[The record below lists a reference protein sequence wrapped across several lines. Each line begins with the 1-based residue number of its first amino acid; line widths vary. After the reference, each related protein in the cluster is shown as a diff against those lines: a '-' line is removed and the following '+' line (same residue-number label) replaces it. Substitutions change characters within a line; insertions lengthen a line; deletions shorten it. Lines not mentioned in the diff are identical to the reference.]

1 MKPAVKRGLLISL
14 AAVVGVVLTVIV
26 AVSLVLGTQA
36 GSRWALARVPGLTLE
51 NFSGRLGGHW
61 QADKLV
67 WQQQA
72 TRVEVQALELAWS
85 PACLWRMTL
94 CIDTLHT
101 GAILAQ
107 LPASQEPASSG
118 PIVLPDLQL
127 PVAIE
132 LGDVRIGS
140 LELDGVQQLSGLE
153 LAAHWSADGLKI
165 DRAHLQREEMVL
177 DANGTLRPGG
187 QWPLDLNVQVQ
198 LPAVDDKPWQVTL
211 TATGDLLDTLTLDGE
226 SSGYLPAL
234 ITGTVQPL
242 AEHLPAQLRIQS
254 EAFKPSAGLPDT
266 LAFNQLEL
274 LAKGDLQ
281 GGYAIDG
288 RASLPAEQSPMTL
301 LLGARVDAKGAVVQA
316 LDISSSAQQHVR
328 LSGTLDWQQGLAAKA
343 RIDWL
348 DFPWHR
354 LYPVIA
360 EPAVKVRR
368 FNGEI
373 DYSDGKYLGNLK
385 GAFDGPAGAFTLVT
399 PFSGDLQQVF
409 LPQLE
414 LVAGQGKAAGHLNL
428 KFADGIAWD
437 TALALSAIDPAYW
450 VAQMPGSLAGPL
462 RSTGEFKN
470 EQLSLDADLDLK
482 GRLRGQ
488 PAVFQAKAQGAGE
501 RWTLGNLDVRLG
513 DNRIKGQGSLQ
524 QQVQGRLDID
534 LARLGQ
540 LWPGLQGQLKGQL
553 DAAGTLQAPQGKLKL
568 LGQQLA
574 MDSNRL
580 QNLNVNAGLDGAQ
593 NGTLDVSAAGIRVGE
608 TDLGTLSAKASGDIK
623 RQQVQLA
630 LKGPQLALA
639 TSLDGTLDKGF
650 SAQSSW
656 RGRLAS
662 GSVQAGGQDWRLQ
675 APARLEYLAGG
686 RVNFGAH
693 CWRSGAAS
701 LCSEDQRLAPEPRLR
716 YHLKQFPLDSLAQ
729 WLPKDFAWQGM
740 LNADVAVDVPAS
752 GPAGE
757 ITVDA
762 GNGTLRVRNDQQWV
776 DFPYQ
781 TLRLTS
787 RLNPKRIDTELN
799 FRGDRLGQ
807 LQVIAQIDPI
817 PDSKPVTGSFRL
829 AGLDLSIARPF
840 VPMVETLKGQL
851 DGSGQITGSLM
862 APQING
868 NVRLS
873 GGEIAGPEL
882 PTTLEDL
889 QLQAQIAGES
899 VRLQGSWKSG
909 KTGQGTLGGTV
920 AWADAL
926 DVDVQLKGSRLPIN
940 VEPYA
945 TLEAAPDLRIQM
957 NGERLAVV
965 GKVVIPKGAIVV
977 RQLPP
982 STVKLSDDVVIVGNQ
997 TEQGKTPLPMAIDID
1012 VEVGQEKLTFNGF
1025 GLSANLAGHVHI
1037 GDNLDTR
1044 GELALNDGRYNAYG
1058 QRLTIRRARLL
1069 FAGPISQPYLDIEA
1083 IRTTGDVIAGIRLT
1097 GNAEQPTSEVFS
1109 EPTMS
1114 QEQAL
1119 SYLVLGRPLG
1129 NSGEDNNMLA
1139 QAALGLGLMGSS
1151 GVTSK
1156 LATDLGI
1163 EDFQLD
1169 TQGSGDAT
1177 SVVASGNISEKLSL
1191 RYGVGVFE
1199 PANTIALRYLLSKR
1213 LYLEVAS
1220 GVASSLDLFYKRDF

>member
-1 MKPAVKRGLLISL
+1 MKRGALITLAVLVGLLLI
-14 AAVVGVVLTVIV
+14 VLVTL
-26 AVSLVLGTQA
+26 SLVLGTQA

-51 NFSGRLGGHW
+51 NFKGTLGSHW
-61 QADKLV
+61 QADSLI
-67 WQQQA
+67 WQQGA
-72 TRVEVQALELAWS
+72 TRVEVRAPELAWS
-85 PACLWRMTL
+85 PSCLWRMTL

-101 GAILAQ
+101 DAILVQ
-107 LPASQEPASSG
+107 LPASQEPASDG
-118 PIVLPDLQL
+118 PITLPDLQL

-140 LELDGVQQLSGLE
+140 LQLDGVQQLSGFE
-153 LAAHWSADGLKI
+153 LAAHWTADGLKI
-165 DRAHLQREEMVL
+165 DRGHLQRDDLVL
-177 DANGTLRPGG
+177 DLDGTLRPGG
-187 QWPLDLNVQVQ
+187 QWPLNLNAQIQ
-198 LPAVDDKPWQVTL
+198 LPKVDDKPWQVTL
-211 TATGDLLDTLTLDGE
+211 NATGDLLDTLTLNGQ
-226 SSGYLPAL
+226 SSGYLPAA
-234 ITGTVQPL
+234 ITGTLKPL
-242 AEHLPAQLRIQS
+242 AEHLPAQLRIVS

-281 GGYAIDG
+281 AGYAIDG
-288 RASLPAEQSPMTL
+288 HASLPAEQSPMTL
-301 LLGARVDAKGAVVQA
+301 VLGARVDAKGAVVQT
-316 LDISSSAQQHVR
+316 LDISSTAREQVR
-328 LSGTLDWQQGLAAKA
+328 LAGSVDWQEGLAAKA
-343 RIDWL
+343 TIDWQ

-360 EPAVKVRR
+360 EPDVKVRR
-368 FNGEI
+368 FKGEI
-373 DYSDGKYLGNLK
+373 DYRDGKYLGNLN

-414 LVAGQGKAAGHLNL
+414 LVAGQGKAAGHLNV
-428 KFADGIAWD
+428 KFADGVAWD
-437 TALALSAIDPAYW
+437 TALDLSAIDPAYW

-470 EQLSLDADLDLK
+470 EQLKLDADLDLK

-488 PAVFQAKAQGAGE
+488 PAVLQAKAQGAGE

-513 DNRIKGQGSLQ
+513 DNRIQGQGSLQ
-524 QQVQGRLDID
+524 QQIQARLNID

-553 DAAGTLQAPQGKLKL
+553 DAAGTLQAPQGKLSL
-568 LGQQLA
+568 QGRQLA
-574 MDSNRL
+574 LDSNRL
-580 QNLNVNAGLDGAQ
+580 QNLTLDAALDKAQ
-593 NGTLDVSAAGIRVGE
+593 RGTLDLTAAGIRAGD
-608 TDLGTLSAKASGDIK
+608 TDLGTLTAKASGDIK
-623 RQQVQLA
+623 RQQLQLA

-639 TSLDGTLDKGF
+639 TALDGTLDKGF
-650 SAQSSW
+650 TAQSSW

-686 RVNFGAH
+686 QVNFGAH
-693 CWRSGAAS
+693 CWRSGSAS
-701 LCSEDQRLAPEPRLR
+701 LCGDDQRLAPQPRLR

-729 WLPKDFAWQGM
+729 WLPKDFAWKGM

-757 ITVDA
+757 VMIDA
-762 GNGTLRVRNDQQWV
+762 GNGTLRVRNKDQWV

-807 LQVIAQIDPI
+807 LQVITQIDPI
-817 PDSKPVTGSFRL
+817 AQSKPISGSFRL
-829 AGLDLSIARPF
+829 SGLDLSIARPF

-851 DGSGQITGSLM
+851 DGSGQIAGSLV
-862 APQING
+862 APQVNG
-868 NVRLS
+868 NVTLS
-873 GGEIAGPEL
+873 DGQIAGPEL

-889 QLQAQIAGES
+889 QLQALIAGES

-920 AWADAL
+920 AWANAL
-926 DVDVQLKGSRLPIN
+926 DVDVQLKGTRLPIN

-945 TLEAAPDLRIQM
+945 TLEAAPDLSIQM
-957 NGERLAVV
+957 NGERLAVA
-965 GKVVIPKGAIVV
+965 GKVFIPKGAIVV

-982 STVKLSDDVVIVGNQ
+982 STVKLSEDVVIVGNQ
-997 TEQGKTPLPMAIDID
+997 TEQGKAPLPMAIDID

-1177 SVVASGNISEKLSL
+1177 SVVASGNLSEKLSL

>member
-14 AAVVGVVLTVIV
+14 AAVVGVVLTVIL

-51 NFSGRLGGHW
+51 SFSGRLGGHW

-94 CIDTLHT
+94 CIDTLHA

-153 LAAHWSADGLKI
+153 LAAHWTADGLKI

-211 TATGDLLDTLTLDGE
+211 NATGDLLDTLTLDGE
-226 SSGYLPAL
+226 SSGYLQAL
-234 ITGTVQPL
+234 ISGTVQPL

-301 LLGARVDAKGAVVQA
+301 LLGAQVDAKGAVVQA

-470 EQLSLDADLDLK
+470 EQLTLDAELDLK

-488 PAVFQAKAQGAGE
+488 PAVFQANAQGAGE

-650 SAQSSW
+650 TAQSSW

-701 LCSEDQRLAPEPRLR
+701 LCGEDQRLAPEPRLR

-862 APQING
+862 APQVNG

-965 GKVVIPKGAIVV
+965 GKVFIPKGAIVV